1 MDETTFEFEAAQLV
15 EASRRFPAHRR
26 TMPPVAHP
34 DIDVGYLRTAPSAE
48 FGRHAW
54 DEGGH
59 L

>member
-1 MDETTFEFEAAQLV
+1 MDETTFEFEAAQLA

-26 TMPPVAHP
+26 KVSPVAHP
-34 DIDVGYLRTAPSAE
+34 DIDVGFLRTAPSAE

-59 L
+59 S

>member
-1 MDETTFEFEAAQLV
+1 MDESSFDIDATVLREAAQ
-15 EASRRFPAHRR
+15 RFPAHRL
-26 TMPPVAHP
+26 TGLAGHP
-34 DIDVGYLRTAPSAE
+34 SSDVSYLATAAE

>member
-1 MDETTFEFEAAQLV
+1 MDESSFEIDSGQLA
-15 EASRRFPAHRR
+15 EASRRFPAHRLEHASPR
-26 TMPPVAHP
+26 PVS
-34 DIDVGYLRTAPSAE
+34 DVSYLAVAPGVE

>member
-1 MDETTFEFEAAQLV
+1 MDDTTFEYDITQLV

-26 TMPPVAHP
+26 EMPTGHP
-34 DIDVGYLRTAPSAE
+34 DADVSYLTTAPSAE